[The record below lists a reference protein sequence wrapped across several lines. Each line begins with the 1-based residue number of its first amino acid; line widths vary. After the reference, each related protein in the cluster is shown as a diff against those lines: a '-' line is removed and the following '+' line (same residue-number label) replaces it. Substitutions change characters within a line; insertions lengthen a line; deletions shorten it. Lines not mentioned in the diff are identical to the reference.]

1 MFNNSI
7 RLFREPISAG
17 TAAIIGG
24 AQLLG
29 QGANAFA
36 QGKMNKK
43 TREWN
48 EKMYGIQRADALADW
63 ARTNQY
69 NSPLAQMQRF
79 KEAGLNPNLIYGQQN
94 MSQPIRST
102 DTKSWNPQAPAFNL
116 GQIVDQYLQTKQ
128 VGASIDVMN
137 EQKENIKLRNDGQ
150 RIQNIRDGIL
160 IPYTEPKAKAQVD
173 SLLAGADY
181 TRANT
186 ALSLGRN
193 SREAIRSI
201 DDHQTA
207 VQKVIGLERDNAN
220 KLTDG
225 AIKQQTLTNLKK
237 TEDILVADG
246 QMKKLQVLW
255 KQFGLTDNSSRV
267 EWITAQY
274 LMDPDNATK
283 KLQDYI
289 KALGQLATSGAKQTG
304 QTIKDTL
311 SSLWSAIW
319 D

>member
-1 MFNNSI
+1 MGLTLPLATLI
-7 RLFREPISAG
+7 TGIV
-17 TAAIIGG
+17 G
-24 AQLLG
+24 A
-29 QGANAFA
+29 GANTASTLGTNRA
-36 QGKMNKK
+36 Q
-43 TREWN
+43 RRWN
-48 EKMYGIQRADALADW
+48 EAMYNRQREDALADW
-63 ARTNQY
+63 ARTNEY

-79 KEAGLNPNLIYGQQN
+79 KAAGLNPNLIYGQQN

-116 GQIVDQYLQTKQ
+116 GQIVDQYINAKQ
-128 VGASIDVMN
+128 AGVAIDIGKAQ
-137 EQKENIKLRNDGQ
+137 EEGIRLKNDGQ

-173 SLLAGADY
+173 SLLAGIDY

-186 ALSLGRN
+186 QLTLGRN
-193 SREAIRSI
+193 SREALRST
-201 DDHQTA
+201 DDHNTA
-207 VQKVIGLERDNAN
+207 VMRVIGMEIDNAN
-220 KLTDG
+220 KLKDG
-225 AIKQQTLTNLKK
+225 YLKDQTLINLKK
-237 TEDILVADG
+237 TEKILIEDG
-246 QMKKLQVLW
+246 KMKELQVLW

-267 EWITAQY
+267 EWILAQY

-289 KALGQLATSGAKQTG
+289 KAMGQLATSGAKQTG